1 VVRYAASEFTHQSDW
16 SRPLGIVVVLLM
28 GGADPEISD
37 TEIWVPLS
45 FAQAEWVARRIS
57 ESQASGAPLV
67 RLLLALS
74 GRGRVTLSDLRK
86 DPDFNDHNVSQYL
99 LVSLLVLSVFHDKLD
114 HRVTDLAPELDMAL
128 SSAVRYLKAWV
139 AVGVLEQDDKTH
151 KYRLALRWR
160 TELDTRVVPSPA
172 PAEQVT

>member
-1 VVRYAASEFTHQSDW
+1 M
-16 SRPLGIVVVLLM
+16 VLLM
-28 GGADPEISD
+28 GGADTD
-37 TEIWVPLS
+37 IWVPLS
-45 FAQAEWVARRIS
+45 FAQAERVAQQVS

-74 GRGRVTLSDLRK
+74 GRGRVTLSDLRQ
-86 DPDFNDHNVSQYL
+86 DPAFNAHQVSQYL
-99 LVSLLVLSVFHDKLD
+99 LVSLMVLSVFHDKLD

-128 SSAVRYLKAWV
+128 GTAVRYLKAWV
-139 AVGVLEQDDKTH
+139 AVGVLEQDHKTH

-160 TELDTRVVPSPA
+160 TELDTRIVPHPA